1 MSMIRE
7 ESPGI
12 SAWSSRQSES
22 HGEVDPA
29 VAKSAIR
36 RISWR
41 LMPVIGVLYFV
52 AYLDR
57 NNVGFAATDLS
68 RDIGLTAS
76 SFGLGAGLFFIGYVL
91 LEVPSNAG
99 MYKWGARR
107 WLSRIL
113 ISWGVFAAALAATN
127 STWSFYL
134 IRFLLGAAE
143 AGFFPAILYY
153 FTLWFPEHYRLRI
166 LGLFVLAQPLT
177 NAIGAPLSGSIL
189 NMNGILGLH
198 GWQWLFIIEGLP
210 AIILG
215 LFVPILLTDRP
226 ASARWLPESERDWLL
241 YTLEKEARTKQV
253 SARGEGTFLS
263 GLKDRRFLV
272 YAGLNFGMVFGIY
285 GLGLWLP
292 TIVGAMFGLR
302 GMGASSVI
310 SIPYVVAAMAVYPW
324 SWRAAHTG
332 RVAWHASVS
341 LVTGALGLLGA
352 GLLLR
357 ISPVLSMMFLC
368 AAAVGIYSAIAP
380 FLSMPSNILTGAA
393 AAAGLAV
400 TNSLGNL
407 GGFLS
412 PYIVGLL
419 KDWTGNDRAGL
430 LVLAACLAITGCT
443 VYCYAR
449 NRPEGNLVRPAAR
462 SI

>member
-1 MSMIRE
+1 
-7 ESPGI
+7 
-12 SAWSSRQSES
+12 
-22 HGEVDPA
+22 
-29 VAKSAIR
+29 
-36 RISWR
+36 
-41 LMPVIGVLYFV
+41 
-52 AYLDR
+52 
-57 NNVGFAATDLS
+57 
-68 RDIGLTAS
+68 
-76 SFGLGAGLFFIGYVL
+76 
-91 LEVPSNAG
+91 
-99 MYKWGARR
+99 
-107 WLSRIL
+107 
-113 ISWGVFAAALAATN
+113 
-127 STWSFYL
+127 
-134 IRFLLGAAE
+134 
-143 AGFFPAILYY
+143 
-153 FTLWFPEHYRLRI
+153 
-166 LGLFVLAQPLT
+166 
-177 NAIGAPLSGSIL
+177 
-189 NMNGILGLH
+189 MNGILGLH

-215 LFVPILLTDRP
+215 LFVPLLLTDRP
-226 ASARWLPESERDWLL
+226 ASARWLPESERNWLL
-241 YTLEKEARTKQV
+241 DTLEKEARTK
-253 SARGEGTFLS
+253 RGLGKEGRVPSLS
-263 GLKDRRFLV
+263 GLKDGRFP
-272 YAGLNFGMVFGIY
+272 GLCRTEFLGMVFGIC

-310 SIPYVVAAMAVYPW
+310 SIPYVVAAMVVYPW
-324 SWRAAHTG
+324 SRRAAHTG

-368 AAAVGIYSAIAP
+368 TAAVGIYSAIAP
-380 FLSMPSNILTGAA
+380 FLSMPSNVLTGAA

-430 LVLAACLAITGCT
+430 LVLAGCLAITGCT

-449 NRPEGNLVRPAAR
+449 NRPEGNLIRPAGR